1 MIEDEK
7 TIRKFFEQPLTNF
20 EAMKN
25 RSTAL
30 PVAGLLFLI
39 VTACS
44 PEPVLR
50 LSVDEEYEP
59 DVMMYGGM
67 EYLFSEQD
75 NSSVLIAY
83 YRHLDNR
90 VIMDLEVT
98 NYGEEIVRFDPG
110 EDITFEAIRVFYDF
124 DDRKGTGE
132 WTKELLAESSAFDPE
147 ETILEIDKNQSRA
160 VARERT
166 NMLLSGITEGVS
178 AAAAISSDDQS
189 REAWGLREQQRNRRA
204 INRAERRENFYRTV
218 SSLNSSRNYWE
229 IETARITDLVE
240 GDVVSGEIS
249 LPVYPDARI
258 LEINV
263 AVGEETH
270 NFRYVQRKHY
280 P

>member
-1 MIEDEK
+1 
-7 TIRKFFEQPLTNF
+7 
-20 EAMKN
+20 MKN

-30 PVAGLLFLI
+30 PVVGLLFLI

-50 LSVDEEYEP
+50 LSVDNEHEP

-67 EYLFSEQD
+67 EYLLSEQD

-83 YRHLDNR
+83 YRHLGNR

-110 EDITFEAIRVFYDF
+110 KDITFEAIGLNFNF
-124 DDRKGTGE
+124 DEEVRQGE
-132 WTKELLAESSAFDPE
+132 WVEELLAEKGAYDPE
-147 ETILEIDKNQSRA
+147 ETILEIDKDQSRA

-166 NMLLSGITEGVS
+166 NMLLSGITEGVG

-189 REAWGLREQQRNRRA
+189 REARSLREEQRNRRA

-229 IETARITDLVE
+229 VEAVRITDLVE

-263 AVGEETH
+263 AVGEEIH
-270 NFRYVQRKHY
+270 NFRYVQRKHD